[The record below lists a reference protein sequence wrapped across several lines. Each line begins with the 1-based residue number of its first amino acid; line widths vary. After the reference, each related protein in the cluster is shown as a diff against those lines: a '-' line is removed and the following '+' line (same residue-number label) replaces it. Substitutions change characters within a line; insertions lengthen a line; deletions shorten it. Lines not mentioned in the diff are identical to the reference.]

1 VSFVPSW
8 LFVTFPDEHCRSVCV
23 CLRHE
28 DRGLWMRTAWP
39 GRGRPAPAGPKAM
52 SRRSNPRWVAVQ
64 VLLDVVARERLLGAA
79 LAPVSR
85 LLRDPR
91 DVALTK
97 ELCFGVLRWWPRLE
111 ALQERLLERPL
122 KHRNRDVEVILLLG
136 LYQLLYLRVPA
147 HAAVNE
153 TVALAALCGKPWAK
167 ALVNGVLR
175 RFERQRV
182 TLLREVDRQE
192 SAALAHS
199 DWLVKS
205 LRRCWPE
212 DWRQILAEN
221 NARPPMTLRV
231 NRQRRERNAYLAD
244 LTTAGLVGHPTPHAV
259 QGVTLA
265 EPVDVDALPGFA
277 QGQVSVQDAAAQ
289 LAAPL
294 LAPAPGERILD
305 ACAAP
310 GGKTAHL
317 LEYQPS
323 LQGLVALDKDPE
335 RLARLQENLSRLG
348 LRAEVACADAAAPDE
363 WWDGR
368 LFQRILLDAPCSAT
382 GIIRRHPDIKLLRR
396 ADQIAGLLSRQ
407 ERLLVALWPLLA
419 PGGTLLYATCSVLCE
434 ENDAQVAR
442 FVASRGDVGVQP
454 IEAAWGRPL
463 RYGRQVLP
471 GEEQMDG
478 FYYALLRKG

>member
-1 VSFVPSW
+1 
-8 LFVTFPDEHCRSVCV
+8 
-23 CLRHE
+23 
-28 DRGLWMRTAWP
+28 
-39 GRGRPAPAGPKAM
+39 M

-64 VLLDVVARERLLGAA
+64 VLLDVVVRERRLGAA
-79 LAPVSR
+79 LAPVSQ
-85 LLRDPR
+85 LLRDRR

-122 KHRNRDVEVILLLG
+122 KHRDRDVEVILLLG
-136 LYQLLYLRVPA
+136 LYQLLCLRVPA

-153 TVALAALCGKPWAK
+153 TVALTSLSGKPWAK
-167 ALVNGVLR
+167 GLVNGVLR
-175 RFERQRV
+175 RFERERA
-182 TLLREVDRQE
+182 TLVREVDRRD
-192 SAALAHS
+192 SAALAHP

-212 DWRQILAEN
+212 DWRQVLTEN
-221 NARPPMTLRV
+221 NRRPPMTLRV
-231 NRQRRERNAYLAD
+231 NRQRRERGAYLAD
-244 LTTAGLVGHPTPHAV
+244 LAAAGLAGHPTPYAA

-294 LAPAPGERILD
+294 LAPAAGERVLE

-335 RLARLQENLSRLG
+335 RLARLQENLARLG
-348 LRAEVACADAAAPDE
+348 LRAEVACADAAAPE
-363 WWDGR
+363 QWWDGPR
-368 LFQRILLDAPCSAT
+368 FQRILLDAPCSAT
-382 GIIRRHPDIKLLRR
+382 GIIRRHPDVKLLRR
-396 ADQIAGLLSRQ
+396 ADQIAGLVSQQ
-407 ERLLVALWPLLA
+407 ERLLTALWPLLA

-434 ENDAQVAR
+434 ENDAQIAR
-442 FVASRGDVGVQP
+442 FVASRGDVHVQP
-454 IEAAWGRPL
+454 IEAIWGRAL
-463 RYGRQVLP
+463 QYGRQVLP
-471 GEEQMDG
+471 GEEEMDG
-478 FYYALLRKG
+478 FYYALLRRG

>member
-1 VSFVPSW
+1 
-8 LFVTFPDEHCRSVCV
+8 
-23 CLRHE
+23 
-28 DRGLWMRTAWP
+28 
-39 GRGRPAPAGPKAM
+39 M

-64 VLLDVVARERLLGAA
+64 VLLDVVVRERRLGAA
-79 LAPVSR
+79 LAPVSQ
-85 LLRDPR
+85 LLRDRR

-122 KHRNRDVEVILLLG
+122 KHRDRDVEVILLLG
-136 LYQLLYLRVPA
+136 LYQLLCLRVPA

-153 TVALAALCGKPWAK
+153 TVALTSLSGKPWAK
-167 ALVNGVLR
+167 GLVNGVLR
-175 RFERQRV
+175 RFERERA
-182 TLLREVDRQE
+182 TLVREVDRRD
-192 SAALAHS
+192 SAALAHP

-212 DWRQILAEN
+212 DWRQILTEN
-221 NARPPMTLRV
+221 NQRPPMTLRV
-231 NRQRRERNAYLAD
+231 NRQRRERDAYLAD
-244 LTTAGLVGHPTPHAV
+244 LAAAGLAGHPTPHAA

-265 EPVDVDALPGFA
+265 EPVDVDVLPGFA

-294 LAPAPGERILD
+294 LAPAPGERVLD

-317 LEYQPS
+317 LEYEPS

-335 RLARLQENLSRLG
+335 RLARLHENLARLG
-348 LRAEVACADAAAPDE
+348 LQAAAACADAAAPDR
-363 WWDGR
+363 WWDGAR
-368 LFQRILLDAPCSAT
+368 FQRILLDAPCSAT
-382 GIIRRHPDIKLLRR
+382 GIIRRHPDVKLLRR
-396 ADQIAGLLSRQ
+396 ADQIAGLVSQQ

-434 ENDAQVAR
+434 ENDAQIAR
-442 FVASRGDVGVQP
+442 FVASRRGVDVQP
-454 IEAAWGRPL
+454 IEASWGRAL

-471 GEEQMDG
+471 GEEEMDG